1 MNRQD
6 VISILSKSKD
16 HLRNRYFIQNM
27 ELYGSFAKGENKE
40 DSDIDL
46 LYQTIPGAAMTLAR
60 LSSLEEF
67 LSGILKKRKIE
78 LVNKNALN
86 PIVAA
91 NIKDHVIS
99 VF

>member
-6 VISILSKSKD
+6 VITILSKSKD
-16 HLRNRYFIQNM
+16 HLRSRYFIQNM

-46 LYQTIPGAAMTLAR
+46 LYRTIPGAAMTLAR
-60 LSSLEEF
+60 LNSMEKF
-67 LSGILKKRKIE
+67 LAGILKKRKIE
-78 LVNKNALN
+78 LVNKDSLN